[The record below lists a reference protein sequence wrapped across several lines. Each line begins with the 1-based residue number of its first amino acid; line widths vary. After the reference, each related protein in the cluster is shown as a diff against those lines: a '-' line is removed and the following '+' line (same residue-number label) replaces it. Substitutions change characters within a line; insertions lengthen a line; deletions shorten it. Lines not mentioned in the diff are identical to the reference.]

1 MACPLCDKK
10 EGNELELQGEVIEII
25 YKNDINSYCIAVLK
39 LDKESRAIAT
49 ELNDETTIVGYLPF
63 VNIGDTL
70 KVVGKVVEH
79 QEYGKQFKVDTFEK
93 SMPQTTKAL
102 ERYLANCGI
111 KGIGPATAKHIVEM
125 FGEDTIN
132 VFKFEP
138 TKLAQVKGIT
148 KDKAIEIANT
158 FIENWEVWQLVGFL
172 DKFGIGPQSAEK
184 IYKALGANAI
194 EEINSN
200 PYILIDLVNKVN
212 FEQIDK
218 MALGLGIEY
227 NNEKRIRSGIKHALI
242 LMTFNGHCCTRYESL
257 IDYVQK
263 LLGVSENE
271 VEDCLI
277 NMKAKEDIVLEE
289 RDGEEWVYLYPY
301 YRAEEEVARRLIDLD
316 RYKNVKKID
325 KFDKELEM
333 FEKKSNIDLSEK
345 QKEAIKAINDNN
357 VCVITGGPGTGKTT
371 IIKTI
376 IDIFKYNE
384 MKPVLCAPTGRAA
397 KKMTEATGEEAK
409 TLHRLLE
416 IGKLSDENPSMY
428 KEVSVAPIDGD
439 IVIVDEMSMVDLF
452 LMNYLCKALYKGT
465 KLVLVGDIDQLP
477 SVGPGNVLKDI
488 IESEEIT
495 TITLNKIFRQAARS
509 KIIVNAH
516 RVNEGI
522 GFITKQEIED
532 GANAD
537 EYIDGAETQEVNGKS
552 NSEKEDKDTN
562 TDRQVKASNIADRNN
577 SFLDDFF
584 FVNERNKEKI
594 LYNIITLSGE
604 RLKNY
609 GDYDFFKNIQ
619 VITPTKKGEL
629 GTKELNKILQQTIN
643 PSMETKKE
651 RKFGDSIFREGD
663 RIMQI
668 KNNYDIYWEKK
679 EPRFEYGS
687 GVFNGEFGTICNIDE
702 ESKQVKIKFDDDKEV
717 WYQFSE
723 LDQIEHA
730 YAITVHK
737 AQGSEFD
744 VVLMP
749 ISQTAPMLL
758 TRNLLYTGMTRARK
772 LLIIIGNK
780 NIIDFMINNAD
791 NKKRNTGLAFKL
803 RMRN

>member
-1 MACPLCDKK
+1 M
-10 EGNELELQGEVIEII
+10 ELQGEVIEII
-25 YKNDINSYCIAVLK
+25 YKNELNSYCIAVLK
-39 LDKESRAIAT
+39 IDKNSLDEENNEIKT
-49 ELNDETTIVGYLPF
+49 LDDETTIVGYLPF

-70 KVVGKVVEH
+70 KVVGKIVEH
-79 QEYGKQFKVDTFEK
+79 QEYGKQVKVETFEK
-93 SMPQTTKAL
+93 MMPQTTKAL

-111 KGIGPATAKHIVEM
+111 KGIGPATAKKIVDT
-125 FGEDTIN
+125 FGEDTLN

-138 TKLAQVKGIT
+138 TKLAQIKGIT
-148 KDKAIEIANT
+148 KDRAMEIANT
-158 FIENWEVWQLVGFL
+158 FVENWEVWQLVGFL
-172 DKFGIGPQSAEK
+172 DKFGIGPQNAEK
-184 IYKALGANAI
+184 IYKELGINAI
-194 EEINSN
+194 EEIEAN
-200 PYILIDLVNKVN
+200 PYILVDLVNKVN

-242 LMTFNGHCCTRYESL
+242 LMTYNGHCCTKYENL
-257 IDYVQK
+257 VDFVVK
-263 LLGVSENE
+263 LLGVTGNDVENSI
-271 VEDCLI
+271 I
-277 NMKAKEDIVLEE
+277 NMKAKEEIVLEE
-289 RDGEEWVYLYPY
+289 RNEEEWVYLYSY
-301 YRAEEEVARRLIDLD
+301 FKAEENVARRLIDLD
-316 RYKNVKKID
+316 TYKNIKKID
-325 KFDKELEM
+325 KFEKELKL
-333 FEKKSNIDLSEK
+333 FEEKSNIDLSEK
-345 QKEAIKAINDNN
+345 QREAIEAINDNN

-376 IDIFKYNE
+376 IDIFKHNE

-397 KKMTEATGEEAK
+397 KKMTETTGEEAK

-416 IGKLSDENPSMY
+416 IGKFSDENQGFNTDI
-428 KEVSVAPIDGD
+428 SVAPIDGD
-439 IVIVDEMSMVDLF
+439 IVIVDEMSMVDIF

-488 IESEEIT
+488 IESERIT
-495 TITLNKIFRQAARS
+495 TITLNKIFRQAAKS

-522 GFITKQEIED
+522 GFITKEEINNMKEV
-532 GANAD
+532 D
-537 EYIDGAETQEVNGKS
+537 ENDILEM
-552 NSEKEDKDTN
+552 KDT
-562 TDRQVKASNIADRNN
+562 TRDGHVK
-577 SFLDDFF
+577 FLEDFF
-584 FVNERNKEKI
+584 FIDEKNKEKI

-609 GDYDFFKNIQ
+609 GDYDFLKNIQ

-643 PSMETKKE
+643 PSSETKRE

-679 EPRFEYGS
+679 EPLFESGS
-687 GVFNGEFGTICNIDE
+687 GVFNGEFGTINIIDDFN
-702 ESKQVKIKFDDDKEV
+702 KQVKIKFDDEKEV
-717 WYQFSE
+717 WYQYNE

-737 AQGSEFD
+737 GQ
-744 VVLMP
+744 
-749 ISQTAPMLL
+749 
-758 TRNLLYTGMTRARK
+758 RK
-772 LLIIIGNK
+772 
-780 NIIDFMINNAD
+780 
-791 NKKRNTGLAFKL
+791 
-803 RMRN
+803 

>member
-1 MACPLCDKK
+1 M
-10 EGNELELQGEVIEII
+10 ELEGEVIEII
-25 YKNDINSYCIAVLK
+25 YKNETNSYCIAVLQLDKNSMKAGNKKTEQISMLSIDEEEIDK
-39 LDKESRAIAT
+39 LDS
-49 ELNDETTIVGYLPF
+49 ETTIVGYLPF
-63 VNIGDTL
+63 VNVGDTL
-70 KVVGKVVEH
+70 KVVGNFVEH
-79 QEYGKQFKVDTFEK
+79 PEYGKQFKVNIFEK
-93 SMPQTTKAL
+93 KMPQTTKAL

-111 KGIGPATAKHIVEM
+111 KGVGPATAQNIVNM
-125 FGEDTIN
+125 FGEDTLN

-138 TKLAQVKGIT
+138 EKLAQVKGIS
-148 KDKAIEIANT
+148 KDKALEIATT

-172 DKFGIGPQSAEK
+172 DKFGIGPQSAEQ
-184 IYKALGANAI
+184 IYKKLGVNAI
-194 EEINSN
+194 EQIEAD
-200 PYILIDLVNKVN
+200 PYILIDLVAKVN

-218 MALGLGIEY
+218 MALDLGIEY

-242 LMTFNGHCCTRYESL
+242 LMTYNGHCCTRYENL
-257 IDYVQK
+257 VEFVKK
-263 LLGVSENE
+263 LLKVSENE
-271 VEDCLI
+271 IEDTLI

-289 RDGEEWVYLYPY
+289 RDGSEWVYLYDY
-301 YRAEEEVARRLIDLD
+301 YKAEDEITRRLIDLD
-316 RYKNVKKID
+316 NYSNIKKID
-325 KFDKELEM
+325 KFDKELKL
-333 FEKKSNIDLSEK
+333 FEKKSSIELSER
-345 QKEAIKAINDNN
+345 QIEAIKAINENN

-376 IDIFKYNE
+376 IDIFKHNE

-397 KKMTEATGEEAK
+397 KKMTETTGEEAK

-416 IGKLSDENPSMY
+416 IGKVSDENQGY
-428 KEVSVAPIDGD
+428 NTDISVAPIDGD

-465 KLVLVGDIDQLP
+465 KLVLVGDVDQLP

-488 IESEEIT
+488 IESERIT

-516 RVNEGI
+516 RVNEGR

-532 GANAD
+532 MTD
-537 EYIDGAETQEVNGKS
+537 
-552 NSEKEDKDTN
+552 N
-562 TDRQVKASNIADRNN
+562 T
-577 SFLDDFF
+577 FLDDFF
-584 FVNERNKEKI
+584 YVDERNKEKI
-594 LYNIITLSGE
+594 LYNIITLSDE

-609 GDYDFFKNIQ
+609 GNYDFLKNIQ

-629 GTKELNKILQQTIN
+629 GTKELNKILQQTVN
-643 PSMETKKE
+643 PSSETKSEK
-651 RKFGDSIFREGD
+651 KYGDSIFREGD

-668 KNNYDIYWEKK
+668 KNNYDIYWERK
-679 EPRFEYGS
+679 EPYFESGS
-687 GVFNGEFGTICNIDE
+687 GVFNGEFGNISLIDDFN
-702 ESKQVKIKFDDDKEV
+702 KQVKIRFDDDKEV
-717 WYQFSE
+717 WYQYNE
-723 LDQIEHA
+723 LEQIEHA

-744 VVLMP
+744 VVIMP

-791 NKKRNTGLAFKL
+791 NKLRNTGLAYKL
-803 RMRN
+803 KN